1 MPKAPP
7 KSYAARLQ
15 PIADKGKCGDPEIE
29 EPLDNVAEKVAQLA
43 QMILANR
50 GRTIIHTGAG
60 ISTSA
65 GVPDFR
71 GPNGVWTRELN
82 GLSPPDGTAFGV
94 AEPTRT
100 HFAINEL
107 VAAGLVRHV
116 VSQNVDGLHVR
127 SGLPRDCISE
137 VHGTAF
143 TEWCSK
149 CEKEW
154 RTEDEVHTIGLK
166 KTGNKCRDCSAELR
180 DMLCDWDSPLP
191 DHEMDRAIEEHRT
204 ATLVICCGTSL
215 RIRPAGLWPLRTKR
229 KHGKEREGQICIIN
243 LQKTSLDK
251 QAACRVFARVDT
263 VFDMLMKELKRINA
277 L

>member
-15 PIADKGKCGDPEIE
+15 PIADKGCPVGPDDSG
-29 EPLDNVAEKVAQLA
+29 EP
-43 QMILANR
+43 R
-50 GRTIIHTGAG
+50 RTIIHTGAG

-82 GLSPPDGTAFGV
+82 GLSPPDGTAFGA

-100 HFAINEL
+100 HFAINDL

-143 TEWCSK
+143 AEWCSK

-204 ATLVICCGTSL
+204 ATLVICCGHRS
-215 RIRPAGLWPLRTKR
+215 
-229 KHGKEREGQICIIN
+229 E
-243 LQKTSLDK
+243 
-251 QAACRVFARVDT
+251 
-263 VFDMLMKELKRINA
+263 
-277 L
+277 